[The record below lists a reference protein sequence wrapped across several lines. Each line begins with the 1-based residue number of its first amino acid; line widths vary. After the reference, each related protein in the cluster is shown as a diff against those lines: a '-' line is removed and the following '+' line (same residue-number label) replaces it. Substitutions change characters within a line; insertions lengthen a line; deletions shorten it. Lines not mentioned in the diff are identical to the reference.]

1 MKTTMTVKGGKGFSR
16 TLNFW
21 KKQSNWNKILMKAG
35 KNVAEE
41 IKEDGI
47 KRLFT
52 KFNSVTGK
60 LKKSFTSVVTR
71 RGNNVFITVKSTHPA
86 AGIMEYGGY
95 VKMPAYTDDYDTNL
109 TPYVNKWSGGN
120 AEMYSTQDRA
130 KYMALKIEQNQ
141 PFSQGTFAFTKARR
155 KGMKKLESEVMRV
168 GHRMKKE
175 ASGK

>member
-1 MKTTMTVKGGKGFSR
+1 MTVKGGKGFSR

-21 KKQSNWNKILMKAG
+21 KKQSNWNKILFQAG

-52 KFNSVTGK
+52 KFDSVTGK
-60 LKKSFTSVVTR
+60 LKKSFTSVVTP

-95 VKMPAYTDDYDTNL
+95 VDMPAYTEDYGTNL
-109 TPYVNKWSGGN
+109 NKYVDKWSGGN
-120 AEMYSTQDRA
+120 AEMYSTKDKA
-130 KYMALKIEQNQ
+130 KYMALRIWDTQ
-141 PFSQGTFAFTKARR
+141 PFAEGTFAFTNARR

-168 GHRMKKE
+168 GHRMKKQ

>member
-1 MKTTMTVKGGKGFSR
+1 MTVKGGKGFSR

-35 KNVAEE
+35 KNVAED

-52 KFNSVTGK
+52 KFDSVTGK

-95 VKMPAYTDDYDTNL
+95 VDMPAYTDDYDTNL
-109 TPYVNKWSGGN
+109 SDYSNPGPWGITTYDSNK
-120 AEMYSTQDRA
+120 YL
-130 KYMALKIEQNQ
+130 ALAIWDNQ
-141 PFSQGTFAFTKARR
+141 PFAQGTFAFTNARR

-168 GHRMKKE
+168 GHRMKKQ

>member
-1 MKTTMTVKGGKGFSR
+1 MKTTVTVKGDKKFSR

-21 KKQSNWNKILMKAG
+21 KKQSNWNKILMQAG

-52 KFNSVTGK
+52 KFDNVTGK

-71 RGNNVFITVKSTHPA
+71 RGNNVFITFKSDHPA

-95 VKMPAYTDDYDTNL
+95 VDMPAYTDDYDTNL
-109 TPYVNKWSGGN
+109 NDYSNPGPWGISRYDSNKFL
-120 AEMYSTQDRA
+120 
-130 KYMALKIEQNQ
+130 ALAIWDNQ
-141 PFSQGTFAFTKARR
+141 PFAEGTFAFTNARR
-155 KGMKKLESEVMRV
+155 DGMKKLESEVMRV